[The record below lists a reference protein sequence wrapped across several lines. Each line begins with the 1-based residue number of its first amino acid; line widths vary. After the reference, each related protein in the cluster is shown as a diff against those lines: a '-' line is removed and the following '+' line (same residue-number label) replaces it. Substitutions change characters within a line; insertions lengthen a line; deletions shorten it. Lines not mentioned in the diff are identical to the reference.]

1 MINLKEIC
9 DQNLDLLAGNHFDN
23 LNPTDINGYLVE
35 DSLIMKL
42 INYQESIEDQN
53 EKDII
58 TFLLG
63 TNFNQIYTLISG
75 SPEEL
80 NSIINDFEAN
90 YDTSLISINRG
101 KTAELTSFG
110 NDLKKIFD
118 YETYRSSQ
126 TCIEVFK
133 SLEFDKSRPCPYCN
147 IDTIEIVKYED
158 DTTNEEKEKALL
170 DLDHFSPRC
179 RFPFFALSFFNLIP
193 SCIKCNQKFKSQLDF
208 RVTTHVNPY
217 EIALDDYFEFR
228 TSIPLIV
235 NMEPSDFNIT
245 YKQKVHQGV
254 TFPQGSIEDLK
265 LVERL
270 ETKKEDIMRF
280 FNAISRFNNGKNTA
294 NELAKKTLTLEYS
307 IHDALKD
314 FGVTD
319 NRNDIHRKELSKVY
333 RDIFKNIS

>member
-126 TCIEVFK
+126 TCRSEEHT
-133 SLEFDKSRPCPYCN
+133 SELQSRP
-147 IDTIEIVKYED
+147 
-158 DTTNEEKEKALL
+158 
-170 DLDHFSPRC
+170 H
-179 RFPFFALSFFNLIP
+179 
-193 SCIKCNQKFKSQLDF
+193 
-208 RVTTHVNPY
+208 
-217 EIALDDYFEFR
+217 
-228 TSIPLIV
+228 
-235 NMEPSDFNIT
+235 
-245 YKQKVHQGV
+245 
-254 TFPQGSIEDLK
+254 
-265 LVERL
+265 LVC
-270 ETKKEDIMRF
+270 
-280 FNAISRFNNGKNTA
+280 
-294 NELAKKTLTLEYS
+294 
-307 IHDALKD
+307 
-314 FGVTD
+314 
-319 NRNDIHRKELSKVY
+319 
-333 RDIFKNIS
+333 